1 MEKNKAGMIAIIAIL
16 ILMFSA
22 ITGAFVYTI
31 NLLNKTKAAV
41 ETTSTLSTTDDKQ
54 ETVEEVVEYSLKD
67 VEYYSVPDSISA
79 NLLSDK
85 ADSKLHMAIVNV
97 SVGLNKKDKDYKK
110 MKLLEMITAKKV
122 VINDTVIKIL
132 QKKTYEEL
140 KKPDSAVAL
149 GEEILGTLQEL
160 FGTNA
165 IVEVRFDKFTYQ

>member
-1 MEKNKAGMIAIIAIL
+1 MIAIIAIL
-16 ILMFSA
+16 ILMFTV
-22 ITGAFVYTI
+22 ITVAFVYTI

-41 ETTSTLSTTDDKQ
+41 ETTSTLGTSTTDNTQ
-54 ETVEEVVEYSLKD
+54 ETVEEVVEYSLND
-67 VEYYSVPDSISA
+67 VEYYSVPDSITA

-97 SVGLNKKDKDYKK
+97 SIGLNKKDKDYKK

-149 GEEILGTLQEL
+149 GEEILGVLQEL

>member
-1 MEKNKAGMIAIIAIL
+1 MEKNKVGMIAIIVIL
-16 ILMFSA
+16 IVMFSA

-41 ETTSTLSTTDDKQ
+41 ETTATIDGKQMQDK
-54 ETVEEVVEYSLKD
+54 EDVVEYTLTD
-67 VEYYSVPDSISA
+67 VEYYSLPDSITA

-85 ADSKLHMAIVNV
+85 ADSKLHMAIVSV
-97 SVGLNKKDKDYKK
+97 SIGLNQKDKDYKK